1 MNGILATLVNNFSP
15 LRLPNFR
22 IYLGG
27 QVLSLVGTWLQVT
40 AQGWVV
46 WEITGSEAALG
57 TVTMVNTI
65 PLLVLTPWAGVWAD
79 RIDRRKL
86 LIGTQIGAMLLA
98 FMLAFLVQTNTV
110 QLWHIYVISTL
121 LGIITALDLPAQ
133 QAFLGDLAGMQEV
146 RRAVNLNAIIIQ
158 VSRMMGPAVAGIVI
172 ARIGTAPAFWVN
184 GISFLAVI
192 LSLLAVRSQQV
203 KSSSTGESP
212 IRQLKDA
219 LRFVREQPRI
229 QDMFLFASMMTFF
242 VWSIIFNLL
251 PSVADTVLGGDAET
265 LGTLMAA
272 SGAGALAG
280 ALVIVPLTQVRRR
293 VGMVLATSAIWIG
306 LWVLLMSQSTWLP
319 LSVVALFMGSV
330 AMPVIFTMGLG
341 LIQVMAPGNMRARL
355 ISLFTMLSFGLQP
368 LAAIFVG
375 FNAEHFGVQQTIT
388 FNAFAVLILT
398 TFIMVSRPALRHWEV
413 QIKPTEPMPKPEMAA

>member
-1 MNGILATLVNNFSP
+1 MNGVLSTLVNNFSP

-57 TVTMVNTI
+57 TVTMLNTI

-98 FMLAFLVQTNTV
+98 FLLAFLVQTNNV
-110 QLWHIYVISTL
+110 QLWHIYIITSI

-133 QAFLGDLAGMQEV
+133 QAFLGDLSGMQQV

-158 VSRMMGPAVAGIVI
+158 VSRMVGPAIAGILV

-192 LSLLAVRSQQV
+192 LSLLAVRSHQV
-203 KSSSTGESP
+203 KSPSTGESP
-212 IRQLKDA
+212 LRQIKDA

-229 QDMFLFASMMTFF
+229 QDMFFFASMMTFF
-242 VWSIIFNLL
+242 VWSVIFNLL
-251 PSVADTVLGGDAET
+251 PSVADTVLGGNAET

-280 ALVIVPLTQVRRR
+280 ALVVVPLTQVRRR
-293 VGMVLATSAIWIG
+293 VGMVLASSAIWIG
-306 LWVLLMSQSTWLP
+306 LWVLVLSQSTWLL
-319 LSVVALFMGSV
+319 LSVIALFMGSV

-341 LIQVMAPGNMRARL
+341 LLQVMAPGNMRARL

-368 LAAIFVG
+368 LAALFVG

-388 FNAFAVLILT
+388 FNAFAVLVLT
-398 TFIMVSRPALRHWEV
+398 SLIMVSRPALRQWEV
-413 QIKPTEPMPKPEMAA
+413 QVKAVEPLPTPEMA